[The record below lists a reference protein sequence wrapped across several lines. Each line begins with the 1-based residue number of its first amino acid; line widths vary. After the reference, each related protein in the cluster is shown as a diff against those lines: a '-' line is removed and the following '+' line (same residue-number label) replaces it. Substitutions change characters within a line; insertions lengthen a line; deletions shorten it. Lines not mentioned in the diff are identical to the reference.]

1 MFSNLLLLNNI
12 LSSTYSAP
20 SLESPLI
27 VTNFGN
33 IDNKNCPTILLW
45 PRPIPLISAVALKVI
60 ADAFEDGDEMVN
72 CSQTCR
78 IYMDKKLDTMIW
90 SNFLLS

>member
-1 MFSNLLLLNNI
+1 MI
-12 LSSTYSAP
+12 
-20 SLESPLI
+20 
-27 VTNFGN
+27 NFGN
-33 IDNKNCPTILLW
+33 IDYKNCPTVLLW

-78 IYMDKKLDTMIW
+78 IYLHFMDKKFDTMNPDGFSRFNGPIF
-90 SNFLLS
+90 SFYNLILCVTSLVLFEPA